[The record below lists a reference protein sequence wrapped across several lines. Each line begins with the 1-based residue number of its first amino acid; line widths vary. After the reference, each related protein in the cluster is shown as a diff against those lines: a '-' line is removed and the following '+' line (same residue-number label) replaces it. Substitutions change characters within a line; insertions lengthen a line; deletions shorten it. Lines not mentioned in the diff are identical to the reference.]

1 LPKAD
6 PQRSCLSCREVK
18 PKDELLRFV
27 LDPDSLPVPDIAGKL
42 PGRGAYTCFSRKC
55 LENAVARRQFSRSFK
70 GEARTPDVAEIL
82 DLIQRLLEEKITA
95 TLALANKAGRAVS
108 GSDKVMDSLRKG
120 DASLLI
126 LAADI
131 SADSEAKFRFV
142 AEKNGVEI
150 FSFSVKNQLG
160 TPLGKEI
167 RTAVAVSPGAFA
179 DKLRRELTRY
189 WNFFQGGAKQQ

>member
-1 LPKAD
+1 MPKAD
-6 PQRSCLSCREVK
+6 PQRSCLGCREVK

-42 PGRGAYTCFSRKC
+42 PGRGAYTCFNRHC
-55 LENAVARRQFSRSFK
+55 LEIAVARKQFSRAFK
-70 GEARTPDVAEIL
+70 GEAKTPQLAEL
-82 DLIQRLLEEKITA
+82 LPLIRRLFEERIAA
-95 TLALANKAGRAVS
+95 TLALTNKAGRAVS
-108 GSDKVMDSLRKG
+108 GSDKVMDTLRRG

-131 SADSEAKFRFV
+131 SADSEAKFRYI

-150 FSFSVKNQLG
+150 FRFSPKDQLG

-189 WNFFQGGAKQQ
+189 WNFF

>member
-1 LPKAD
+1 VPKAE
-6 PQRSCLSCREVK
+6 PQRSCLGCREVK

-42 PGRGAYTCFSRKC
+42 PGRGAYTCFSRQC
-55 LENAVARRQFSRSFK
+55 LENALARKQFSRAFK
-70 GEARTPDVAEIL
+70 GEAKTPVALEMVAL
-82 DLIQRLLEEKITA
+82 VQRLFAERIAA

-108 GSDKVMDSLRKG
+108 GSDTVMEALRRG
-120 DASLLI
+120 DAALLI

-131 SADSEAKFRFV
+131 SAESEAKFRFA
-142 AEKNGVEI
+142 AEKNRVEI
-150 FSFSVKNQLG
+150 FRFSVKDQLG

-179 DKLRRELTRY
+179 DKLCRELTRY
-189 WNFFQGGAKQQ
+189 WNFF

>member
-1 LPKAD
+1 MPKAE
-6 PQRSCLSCREVK
+6 PQRSCLGCREVK

-42 PGRGAYTCFSRKC
+42 PGRGAYTCFSRQC
-55 LENAVARRQFSRSFK
+55 LENALARKQFSRAFK
-70 GEARTPDVAEIL
+70 GEAKIPVAAETIAL
-82 DLIQRLLEEKITA
+82 VQRLFAERIAA

-108 GSDKVMDSLRKG
+108 GSDTVMESLRRG
-120 DASLLI
+120 DAALLI

-131 SADSEAKFRFV
+131 AAESEAKFRFV
-142 AEKNGVEI
+142 AEKNRVEI
-150 FSFSVKNQLG
+150 FRFSVKDQLG

-179 DKLRRELTRY
+179 DKLCRELTRY
-189 WNFFQGGAKQQ
+189 WNFF

>member
-1 LPKAD
+1 MPKAE
-6 PQRSCLSCREVK
+6 PQRSCLGCREVK

-42 PGRGAYTCFSRKC
+42 PGRGAYTCFSRQC
-55 LENAVARRQFSRSFK
+55 LENALARKQFSRAFK
-70 GEARTPDVAEIL
+70 GEAKTPVAAETIAL
-82 DLIQRLLEEKITA
+82 VQRLFAERIAA

-108 GSDKVMDSLRKG
+108 GSDTVMESLRRG
-120 DASLLI
+120 DAALLI

-131 SADSEAKFRFV
+131 AAESEAKFRFV
-142 AEKNGVEI
+142 AEKNRVEI
-150 FSFSVKNQLG
+150 FRFSVKDQLG

-179 DKLRRELTRY
+179 DKLCRELTRY
-189 WNFFQGGAKQQ
+189 WNFF

>member
-1 LPKAD
+1 VPKAE
-6 PQRSCLSCREVK
+6 PQRSCLGCREVK

-42 PGRGAYTCFSRKC
+42 PGRGAYTCFSRQC
-55 LENAVARRQFSRSFK
+55 LENALARKQFSRAFK
-70 GEARTPDVAEIL
+70 GEAKIPVAAETIAL
-82 DLIQRLLEEKITA
+82 VQRLFAERIAA

-108 GSDKVMDSLRKG
+108 GSDTVMESLRRG
-120 DASLLI
+120 DAALLI

-131 SADSEAKFRFV
+131 AAESEAKFRFV
-142 AEKNGVEI
+142 AEKNRVEI
-150 FSFSVKNQLG
+150 FRFSVKDQLG

-179 DKLRRELTRY
+179 DKLCRELTRY
-189 WNFFQGGAKQQ
+189 WNFF